1 MSIGEAAEPL
11 GFGNRVDIFMNERLE
26 PEENAFKKLNVLIN
40 SMIVPNFIVDA
51 IFGYMVYSLALFNF
65 YQMYQFTHITL
76 LYNIKLASSVPSHP
90 SYVYFYFV
98 LEVPPGF
105 RYIVP

>member
-1 MSIGEAAEPL
+1 
-11 GFGNRVDIFMNERLE
+11 MNERLE
-26 PEENAFKKLNVLIN
+26 PEENAFNKLNVLIN

-65 YQMYQFTHITL
+65 YQMYQFTLITRKRRLLVKPL